1 MRASLVEDAARA
13 GTGTVF
19 CRSCRFCTTVCP
31 AGVRIPEVMTMIN
44 LSVAAGS
51 ADVRAGD
58 LLRHAY
64 EARTAGGPASARVRR
79 PLSSRHSHH
88 LANGPRNPALR
99 ALIAPVWC
107 R

>member
-1 MRASLVEDAARA
+1 MRANLVEDAGCA

-19 CRSCRFCTTVCP
+19 CRNCRFCTTVCP

-58 LLRHAY
+58 LLRHTYA
-64 EARTAGGPASARVRR
+64 ARTAGGPASACVGCHVCDGRC
-79 PLSSRHSHH
+79 PQGIPIIWQM
-88 LANGPRNPALR
+88 AR
-99 ALIAPVWC
+99 ATRLVE

>member
-19 CRSCRFCTTVCP
+19 CRNCRFCTTVCP

-51 ADVRAGD
+51 ADVRAGE
-58 LLRHAY
+58 LLHHTYAS
-64 EARTAGGPASARVRR
+64 RTAGGPASACVGCHACDGRCPQGIPIVWQM
-79 PLSSRHSHH
+79 
-88 LANGPRNPALR
+88 AR
-99 ALIAPVWC
+99 ATLLFE